1 VLFEPECRALALPCV
16 CWAPLADRRLVS
28 FVREDGTLVV
38 ELSLP
43 LTSTLADAKVG
54 VGCAANLHA
63 LWAERRVGF
72 VCQRVSAASPALR
85 CRNSAPVALAGM
97 HLCTRSPIMMALQ
110 ARFWEVSARS
120 VVNVWRGVRAGRGF
134 VVQCRCKQ
142 VSRQAYGA
150 FPHSHPPPQAVTAA
164 S

>member
-1 VLFEPECRALALPCV
+1 M
-16 CWAPLADRRLVS
+16 S

-63 LWAERRVGF
+63 LWAEQRVGG

-97 HLCTRSPIMMALQ
+97 HLLYPLSHYDGFKSALVGGDGTVG
-110 ARFWEVSARS
+110 RECVE
-120 VVNVWRGVRAGRGF
+120 GRAGRARLCCA
-134 VVQCRCKQ
+134 VSVQASVPLGVWRVPTQ
-142 VSRQAYGA
+142 
-150 FPHSHPPPQAVTAA
+150 PPPPPSRDGAQLTRACFCA
-164 S
+164 